1 MIVPFLT
8 LWRSGRNLHRPLL
21 HSAYDY
27 NNHPQT
33 PERDISILANRGHF
47 YFGLTVYIL
56 FSAWLTASFLC

>member
-27 NNHPQT
+27 DNHPQT

-47 YFGLTVYIL
+47 YFGLTGVICVFPL
-56 FSAWLTASFLC
+56 IRPIIV

>member
-47 YFGLTVYIL
+47 YFGLTV
-56 FSAWLTASFLC
+56 